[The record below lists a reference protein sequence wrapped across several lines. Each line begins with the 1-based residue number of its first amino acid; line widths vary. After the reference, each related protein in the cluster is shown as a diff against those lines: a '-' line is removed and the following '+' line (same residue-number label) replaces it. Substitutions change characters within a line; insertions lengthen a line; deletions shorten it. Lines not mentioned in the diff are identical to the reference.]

1 MRRIFFAVALLLTW
15 VAAAWGA
22 NPVIS
27 LEAVYTDDNS
37 AVNITSIT
45 PYREVAFRY
54 SIIADTPSIS
64 YSAFVMGNAGENNAH
79 NIHEEGTVSTTTS
92 PIPYN
97 LKVTFVS
104 EEEGYVHLYVFD
116 GNGAGGSSENNFKA
130 VKGTPPTVNVTGV
143 KIGEDSIFST
153 PVASM
158 EIALDIDWD
167 KSKTLKATVEPE
179 NATNKKVTWASDK
192 ETVATVSNGRIEA
205 KGPGEATITATTED
219 GGFKA
224 TCKVK
229 VTRDGATSI
238 TLDQSTMF
246 MTVGDTRLI
255 WVSPNTLLRDYQ
267 KTKAELSNTNIVS
280 VEKDDYSETVFK
292 VTAIKAGETILT
304 ISTEGANG
312 DTIKASC
319 DITVTAAVTP
329 TTPATPSTPNTPDT
343 PATPD
348 IPVTPNNPATPD
360 IPATPDAPNTP
371 ATPSTPATP
380 DTPTTPNTPNTPAPL
395 TPATPQ
401 TPDSTDSGGGG
412 GCNAGFLGLA
422 ALAALA
428 MKKR

>member
-1 MRRIFFAVALLLTW
+1 MRRIFLAVALLLVW
-15 VAAAWGA
+15 AAAAWGA
-22 NPVIS
+22 LPTVT
-27 LEAVYTDDNS
+27 LEAKYTNDGTTIDI
-37 AVNITSIT
+37 ANII
-45 PYREVAFRY
+45 PYREVEFKWFTV
-54 SIIADTPSIS
+54 ADTPSIT
-64 YSAFVMGNAGENNAH
+64 YDAFVHGSVKGNITH
-79 NIHEEGTVSTTTS
+79 NIHNQGTISTNVS
-92 PIPYN
+92 PIPYS
-97 LKVTFVS
+97 LKVTFES
-104 EEEGYVHLYVFD
+104 EEEGRISFFPKD
-116 GNGAGGSSENNFKA
+116 ANEMTGASQHNFKA
-130 VKGTPPTVNVTGV
+130 IKGTPPTVNVTGV

-179 NATNKKVTWASDK
+179 NATNKKVTWTSDK

-229 VTRDGATSI
+229 VTRDGATSL
-238 TLDQSTMF
+238 TLDQATMF
-246 MTVGDTRLI
+246 MTVGDTRFI
-255 WVSPNTLLRDYQ
+255 WVSSNTFLRDYQ
-267 KTKAELSNTNIVS
+267 NTKAELSVPNIVR

-292 VTAIKAGETILT
+292 VTAIKAGKTILT

-329 TTPATPSTPNTPDT
+329 TTPATPSTPNTPNT

-380 DTPTTPNTPNTPAPL
+380 DTPTTPNTPNTPAPP

-401 TPDSTDSGGGG
+401 TPDNTGGGGGG
-412 GCNAGFLGLA
+412 GCNAEFLGLT
-422 ALAALA
+422 ALAVLA
-428 MKKR
+428 MKKK